1 MAKRRKS
8 TMLGAQ
14 SPHDQMRW
22 SAESMAETAM
32 RSHPKLKQMRDHIT
46 SEVMKAGEHAIKKSM
61 GTSMKRMGAKKK
73 GMMDH

>member
-1 MAKRRKS
+1 
-8 TMLGAQ
+8 
-14 SPHDQMRW
+14 
-22 SAESMAETAM
+22 MAETAM